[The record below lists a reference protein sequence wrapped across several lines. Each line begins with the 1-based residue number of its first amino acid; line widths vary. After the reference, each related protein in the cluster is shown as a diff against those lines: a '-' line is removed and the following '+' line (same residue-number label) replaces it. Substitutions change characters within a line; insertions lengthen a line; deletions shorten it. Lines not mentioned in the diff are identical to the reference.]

1 MRPHRSLFPALL
13 FAAAALPLSAAVVG
27 TTPPAL
33 SVTAERVKAIV
44 PADQQ
49 GAWLDYLARSD
60 RAREA
65 DHAYVAAEL
74 KAAGMAKPVMPSE
87 GRGGISLNQPDSWYG
102 SAEAVHS
109 ADVVVSYQMPN
120 GAWGKNLNMRDNLR
134 TWGGSFVGNNLSQY
148 LAPGDYDTPKDTYWN
163 YFGTLDNNATTTQ
176 LRFLAKVVT
185 ALGPQRGAP
194 YRAAFLRGI
203 EFLFNAQYPNGG
215 WPQVWPL
222 EGGYHDAITF
232 NDDAVTQAIEVL
244 EGVAEGK
251 GMYAFTS
258 PELRRRAAPRVA
270 QGYACILACQIQVD
284 GRRTAWCQQHDALTL
299 QPTSARNFEPV
310 AACGDESSNLV
321 KFLMTVPNPSPEII
335 ASVNAAAAW
344 FKQVA
349 IHDQVWSRGR
359 GGFGGG
365 GRPPGAPGAGPGA
378 AGTAG
383 AAAAPAPRARPA
395 PTPTHLVPTPGAPL
409 LWARYYAIGSNLPV
423 FGDRDKT
430 VHDKVEELS
439 LERQRGYNWYNS
451 GPQEMLDTY
460 ATWSAAHPGPSS

>member
-1 MRPHRSLFPALL
+1 MRIKISLWPALGL
-13 FAAAALPLSAAVVG
+13 IWAAGPLSAAVIG
-27 TTPPAL
+27 TIPPAQ
-33 SVTAERVKAIV
+33 SVTAARVRAV
-44 PADQQ
+44 LPADQQ
-49 GAWLDYLARSD
+49 GPWLDYLARSD

-74 KAAGMAKPVMPSE
+74 TAAGMAKPIIPGE

-109 ADVVVSYQMPN
+109 ADVIVSYQMPN
-120 GAWGKNLNMRDNLR
+120 GAWGKNLNMRDNVR

-148 LAPGDYDTPKDTYWN
+148 LAPGDYDTPRDPYWN

-203 EFLFNAQYPNGG
+203 DYLFAAQYPNGG

-244 EGVAEGK
+244 QGIALGQ

-258 PELRRRAAPRVA
+258 ADLRRRAAPRVA
-270 QGYACILACQIQVD
+270 LGYACIVACQIQVD
-284 GRRTAWCQQHDALTL
+284 GRRTVWCQQHDALTL

-310 AACGDESSNLV
+310 AQCGDESSNV
-321 KFLMTVPNPSPEII
+321 AKFLMTVPSPSPEIV
-335 ASVNAAAAW
+335 ASVHAAAAW
-344 FKQVA
+344 FRKVA

-365 GRPPGAPGAGPGA
+365 RPPRAGAGAGQNA
-378 AGTAG
+378 AGLASL
-383 AAAAPAPRARPA
+383 AAPATPRPA
-395 PTPTHLVPTPGAPL
+395 PTATHLVPTPGAPL
-409 LWARYYAIGSNLPV
+409 LWARYYEIGSDRPV

-430 VHDKVEELS
+430 MHDKVEELS

-451 GPQEMLDTY
+451 GPQEMLETY
-460 ATWSAAHPGPSS
+460 DTWSAAHPGPSS